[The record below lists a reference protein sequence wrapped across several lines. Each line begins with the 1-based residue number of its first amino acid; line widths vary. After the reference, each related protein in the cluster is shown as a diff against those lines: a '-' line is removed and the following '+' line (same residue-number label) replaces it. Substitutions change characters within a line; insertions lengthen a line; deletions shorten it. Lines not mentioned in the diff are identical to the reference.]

1 MKRFHVSKNLCD
13 EDYTGISN
21 TITYKPLYVG
31 NGDYTLSS
39 SIPNGE
45 GGVKNLFLLAGN
57 ASSGASSA
65 SNGVALNISR
75 TVTAIDGY
83 VTIAFRL
90 RADGAPY
97 SPANYDTMLNTGS
110 TALPYEP
117 YGDTWQTKSPPR
129 YGTATDAVTTL
140 PVMLYTDGQPVSSYT
155 LKGNTSTSGTPS
167 PSNPIT
173 IEGVGNKTANLF
185 DEVYPS
191 ISSTAV
197 YKPVYVGSGE
207 FTLSSTIQKENDV
220 ALLFFLAGNVSTG
233 IDTNT
238 NGVWEG
244 QNRTV
249 TAVDGYV
256 TIAYRKYNTSPENS
270 NTMLNVGSAALPY
283 EPYGYKISISSN
295 STALTPVYL
304 TEQLMKIGDTVDSLV
319 STGTT
324 TYNIKKLVLTGNE
337 DWSLLGRDTG
347 RTVFSTALTEG
358 STVCMCTHIEYKAT
372 YTTELNRIVIPN
384 AKNAL
389 YISIDDTVISGGT
402 PTATDFKTWLASQYA
417 AGTPVTVYYVLAT
430 AATESVTVPTI
441 PTTGG
446 TATIDVDTTVKPS
459 EMSLTYHGW
468 HSHEP
473 LKRENGSWS

>member
-233 IDTNT
+233 IGTNT

-256 TIAYRKYNTSPENS
+256 TIAYRKYNTAPENS

-304 TEQLMKIGDTVDSLV
+304 TEQLMKINDYADSLASSGTV
-319 STGTT
+319 SRSIKQVAFTGQEEWEHYGSSVFWTRVENNGVLVNGNGLSNSYIYNPTT
-324 TYNIKKLVLTGNE
+324 SNVPTTIENGECGLTSSNGRVYIKNTNYANA
-337 DWSLLGRDTG
+337 
-347 RTVFSTALTEG
+347 TAFKQYLADQN
-358 STVCMCTHIEYKAT
+358 AT
-372 YTTELNRIVIPN
+372 
-384 AKNAL
+384 
-389 YISIDDTVISGGT
+389 
-402 PTATDFKTWLASQYA
+402 
-417 AGTPVTVYYVLAT
+417 GTPVTMYYVINTAT
-430 AATESVTVPTI
+430 TESVTAPSI
-441 PTTGG
+441 LTTGG
-446 TATIDVDTTVKPS
+446 EVSIDVDTAVKPS
-459 EMSLTYHGW
+459 ELDLTYHGW